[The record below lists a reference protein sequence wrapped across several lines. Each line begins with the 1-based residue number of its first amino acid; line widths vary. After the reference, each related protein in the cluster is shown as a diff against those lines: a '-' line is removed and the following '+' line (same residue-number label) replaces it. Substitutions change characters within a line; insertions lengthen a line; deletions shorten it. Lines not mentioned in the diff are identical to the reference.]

1 MKRWWLVAA
10 LVGSIGTAQAQAP
23 EAVASFLEHRVP
35 EELALEG
42 VLLSRHNVT
51 LHIEQVG
58 DVLILSLVD
67 NSTTRVVASTKLDAV
82 PADREAA
89 VATTTHLVADLVT
102 QISAA
107 APVPAPL
114 PEPAPAPAPPPVVAP
129 DPQAHEI
136 AELRFKRES
145 IRFGDDYDITVT
157 NHGGSIQRKWVALQ
171 GDLDER
177 LEPDDF
183 YQKVGRPDLATAY
196 DHRRDIMI
204 GAYVVTG
211 LGAGLAAYAL
221 MSGSDDGNDDW
232 NEHVFIGAG
241 LVAVVAG
248 TVGTVYRFHLQPI
261 SESEAKQLAEQHNQA
276 LRRRLGLPV
285 VDVRVAPV
293 ATGTNGGLA
302 LSGKF

>member
-10 LVGSIGTAQAQAP
+10 LVGSIDTARAQAP

-51 LHIEQVG
+51 LHVEQVG

-89 VATTTHLVADLVT
+89 VATTTHLVAELVT

-114 PEPAPAPAPPPVVAP
+114 PVPAPAPAPPPVVAP

-145 IRFGDDYDITVT
+145 IRFSNDFDITVT
-157 NHGGSIQRKWVALQ
+157 NNTGVIHRKWVALQ

-177 LEPDDF
+177 LSPDEF
-183 YQKVGRPDLATAY
+183 YQKVGRPDLAKAY

-204 GAYVVTG
+204 GGWVVAG
-211 LGAGLAAYAL
+211 VGAAVAAYAL
-221 MSGSDDGNDDW
+221 FSAPDDGNDDW

-241 LVAVVAG
+241 LAAVVG
-248 TVGTVYRFHLQPI
+248 GGVGWWYRFHPQPI
-261 SESEAKQLAEQHNQA
+261 SESEAKQLAEQHNQE

-285 VDVRVAPV
+285 VDLQVAPV
-293 ATGTNGGLA
+293 ATGTTGGLA